1 MNRAF
6 AFLWTGQTC
15 SVVASSFAT
24 LAIPSV
30 GILAL
35 HATPWQVGMLEALE
49 TVAFPLIGL
58 PVGVLVDRWP
68 RRRILACANAG
79 RAMAVASIP
88 VAAHAGSLSIAFL
101 AAVATVVGVLNVFFG
116 VAYQAVLP
124 EVVDGPD
131 LPRANARLEISQ
143 SLSQAVG
150 NGGGGA
156 LVGLVGGP
164 LALAAVACGYALS
177 ALALI
182 NLPARAVASAARRA
196 RTSFLEELREGWRA
210 VFATRGLPQLIGS
223 TATSNLGSSIGG
235 AAYLLFAYR
244 SLHLAP
250 ATIGIVFVCGEIG
263 FVGAILA
270 PRLGARFG
278 FARTLVAAQILSSG
292 ALAIVP
298 FAQRSWS
305 LANIVA
311 LLVASQ
317 LVLSCAIPVY
327 NILTVSYRQGAVA
340 PALQGRVNATARTL
354 LWGTLPIGS
363 ACGGLLAGRIG
374 FAPTLAAG
382 AAITLCATAWL
393 ATPVVR
399 RIVFAAHA
407 SSPGSAEIDEPEE
420 TAAAFAA
427 HRES

>member
-1 MNRAF
+1 M
-6 AFLWTGQTC
+6 
-15 SVVASSFAT
+15 

-49 TVAFPLIGL
+49 TIAFPLIGL

-68 RRRILACANAG
+68 RRRILATANIG
-79 RAMAVASIP
+79 RALAVGSIP
-88 VAAHAGSLSIAFL
+88 VVSQLGALSIPFL
-101 AAVATVVGVLNVFFG
+101 AVVATLVGVLNVFFG

-131 LPRANARLEISQ
+131 LARANARLEISQ

-164 LALAAVACGYALS
+164 LALVAVASGYALS
-177 ALALI
+177 AIALL
-182 NLPARAVASAARRA
+182 NVPVRAAANAALRA
-196 RTSFLEELREGWRA
+196 RTSFLEELRAGWRA
-210 VFATRGLPQLIGS
+210 VFATRGLPQLIGA

-250 ATIGIVFVCGEIG
+250 AAIGIVFAVGEIG
-263 FVGAILA
+263 FVGALLA
-270 PRLGARFG
+270 PRVAARFG
-278 FARTLVAAQILSSG
+278 FANALLVAQASYAV

-298 FAQRSWS
+298 
-305 LANIVA
+305 LAHRTWPLADTVA
-311 LLVASQ
+311 LLVGSQ
-317 LVLSCAIPVY
+317 LMASCAIPVY

-340 PALQGRVNATARTL
+340 PALQGRVNATARTI

-363 ACGGLLAGRIG
+363 ACGGLLAGRVG
-374 FAPTLAAG
+374 FGATLVVG
-382 AAITLCATAWL
+382 AVIALCSTAWL
-393 ATPVVR
+393 VTPVVR
-399 RIVFAAHA
+399 SIACTADAPVAR
-407 SSPGSAEIDEPEE
+407 STDDDPEG
-420 TAAAFAA
+420 TATS
-427 HRES
+427 HE